1 MFPSITLASC
11 INTLFRFI
19 WYGDNPDS
27 WQLTQQENTITESR
41 IEIIIII
48 IIISKLIRRK
58 YLYKYIQMRQKK
70 KREKKKKEKKKGN
83 CLISKAFKYLV
94 ALSRGYPIGFSGF
107 PMFNTRDSGF

>member
-48 IIISKLIRRK
+48 IIIISKLIRRK
-58 YLYKYIQMRQKK
+58 YLYKYIQMRQ
-70 KREKKKKEKKKGN
+70 KKKGN